1 MNKPVHAF
9 GKSRGAGRCHISLF
23 GASLV
28 VKASTLF
35 VALHYFVF
43 PDINLLASEWNV
55 QLIGFENHQVI
66 RILLNG

>member
-43 PDINLLASEWNV
+43 PDINLLASE
-55 QLIGFENHQVI
+55 
-66 RILLNG
+66 